1 MNTPYND
8 LPYRPCAGIV
18 LINSQGLIFAGRRID
33 AAGGAHEAWQM
44 PQGGIDKG
52 EKPKAAAIREL
63 EEETGITKVEIIAKT
78 KGWITYDLPKHLLGK
93 VWKGKY
99 CGQKQ
104 KWYAMRFLGQDSDIN
119 IETKHP
125 EFHTWKWAKPD
136 ELIETVVTFKRDVY
150 VQVLKEFEEYLTPS

>member
-1 MNTPYND
+1 MNNPHKD

-18 LINSQGLIFAGRRID
+18 LINSEGLIFAGRRID
-33 AAGGAHEAWQM
+33 SSSGAHEAWQM

-52 EKPKAAAIREL
+52 EKPRTAALREL
-63 EEETGITKVEIIAKT
+63 VEETSVSKVEIIAKT
-78 KGWITYDLPKHLLGK
+78 KGWITYDLPEHLLGK

-104 KWYAMRFLGQDSDIN
+104 KWYAMRFLGQESEIN
-119 IETKHP
+119 IETDHP
-125 EFHTWKWAKPD
+125 EFRTWKWATAE

-150 VQVLKEFEEYLTPS
+150 VRVLEEFGEYLTPS